1 MGRALKRIPTKPE
14 RRLSPSA
21 LGKGELEGS
30 GGDWPRGFYCSRAV
44 KTAYTT
50 SALRTGVENC
60 VYSVLHKR
68 RIGGFLVTLRVL
80 FKVKIFN
87 GNFKAWEALCVCAQG
102 PSVAPRSKLCLAC
115 CCAILGGLEETDS
128 WFTSETEQSLN
139 QKYLCSRGSR
149 GKSVCHSRSVRQI

>member
-1 MGRALKRIPTKPE
+1 MLFGGFSPSGCEARGGSFPPCPLEEVLKKIKGNGMALKEKKKRVGGRGRALKRIPTKPE

-60 VYSVLHKR
+60 VYSVLHRR
-68 RIGGFLVTLRVL
+68 RIGGFLATLLVL

-102 PSVAPRSKLCLAC
+102 PSVAPGSKLCLAC
-115 CCAILGGLEETDS
+115 C
-128 WFTSETEQSLN
+128 
-139 QKYLCSRGSR
+139 
-149 GKSVCHSRSVRQI
+149 